1 MPLQWPLVG
10 RHEELELFSATMG
23 DPRAHGF
30 VIHGAPG
37 VGKTRLADQCLALAD
52 GSGRFVARA
61 TATEGSRPIPLGA
74 LAHLLPP
81 GIGDE
86 RCDLVTV
93 MSEVRPVL
101 VAQAKNGPLVLFV
114 DDLHL
119 LDTTSATFVCQLVDA
134 DLVFLVSTVRSEATL
149 PPGLDA
155 LWHRARVRRVDLED
169 LDRAAVDTL
178 LHLVLRGPV
187 EVTTVTD
194 IWTAS
199 RGNVLFV
206 RELVLGAVDAGHLV
220 DQHGVWRLTGP
231 LVTTPRLPGARRD
244 PPPLRCR
251 RRPPMRSIGWPCG
264 SRRVCRRW
272 RTCVGR
278 DQLELLD
285 RAGLLTVRAGWS
297 APDRDACPSAARRDP
312 PRPHAGARPSSSP
325 PRARRPPRRPRR
337 SSARGPAPGGDCP
350 PRGVGLGRARTCS
363 CGSARL
369 ARYGQDFATGR
380 AARPGRASTMA

>member
-1 MPLQWPLVG
+1 MAEQIGNVGAQLPPRSRTWPANVITQVLAPSRLTAEDIRATARDAAGGERLEHEADRAVDDRRTWSTTGGHGRRPATGPVRSLYTSATVPLQWPLVG
-10 RHEELELFSATMG
+10 RHEELELFSATLG

-52 GSGRFVARA
+52 GSGRNVARA
-61 TATEGSRPIPLGA
+61 TATEGSRSIPLGA
-74 LAHLLPP
+74 LAHLLPA

-101 VAQAKNGPLVLFV
+101 LAQARNGPLVLFV

-119 LDTTSATFVCQLVDA
+119 LDTTSATFVGQLVDA
-134 DLVFLVSTVRSEATL
+134 DLVFLVATVRSEATL

-155 LWHRARVRRVDLED
+155 LWHRARVRRIDLDD

-187 EVTTVTD
+187 EATTVTD

-220 DQHGVWRLTGP
+220 DQHGVWRLVGP
-231 LVTTPRLPGARRD
+231 LVDHAA
-244 PPPLRCR
+244 PPASSSPPASVRCR
-251 RRPPMRSIGWPCG
+251 RQPPMRSIGWRCG
-264 SRRVCRRW
+264 SRRACRRW
-272 RTCVGR
+272 RT
-278 DQLELLD
+278 
-285 RAGLLTVRAGWS
+285 S
-297 APDRDACPSAARRDP
+297 SAAT
-312 PRPHAGARPSSSP
+312 SSSC
-325 PRARRPPRRPRR
+325 
-337 SSARGPAPGGDCP
+337 SIGPGC
-350 PRGVGLGRARTCS
+350 
-363 CGSARL
+363 
-369 ARYGQDFATGR
+369 
-380 AARPGRASTMA
+380 